1 MNHLTDEQLAG
12 WLAGDADQQTRSHV
26 DSCPQCG
33 AEALELRDGI
43 SRYAIAMRRKSA
55 LAESAHMQGK
65 LAPRKALALH
75 RLRWAGA
82 GVLALLLASSTAW
95 LVKPHLNPAV
105 AQPTASAPANTDH
118 DEHLQAA
125 SQLSDDELLE
135 AVNNDLSSDVP
146 EALSAV
152 STITAE
158 RNKIAAATSVAATP
172 STATKN
178 SLRRKTNVP

>member
-12 WLAGDADQQTRSHV
+12 WLAGEADPQTRSHV

-65 LAPRKALALH
+65 LAPRKALAPH

-82 GVLALLLASSTAW
+82 GVLALLLASSTGW
-95 LVKPHLNPAV
+95 LVKPHLNPAT
-105 AQPTASAPANTDH
+105 AQPTASAPAHLEH
-118 DEHLQAA
+118 DAHSQAA

-146 EALSAV
+146 EALSPV
-152 STITAE
+152 STITVE
-158 RNKIAAATSVAATP
+158 RNEIAATSAAAKA
-172 STATKN
+172 STASQD

>member
-12 WLAGDADQQTRSHV
+12 WLAGEADQQTRSHV

-55 LAESAHMQGK
+55 LAESTHMQGK

-82 GVLALLLASSTAW
+82 GILALLLASSTAW
-95 LVKPHLNPAV
+95 LVKPHLSPAT
-105 AQPTASAPANTDH
+105 AQPTASSPAIQKNGELSKPAT
-118 DEHLQAA
+118 
-125 SQLSDDELLE
+125 QLSDDELLE

-146 EALSAV
+146 EALSPV
-152 STITAE
+152 SAITVE
-158 RNKIAAATSVAATP
+158 RNAIAATSVAVTP
-172 STATKN
+172 STATQD
-178 SLRRKTNVP
+178 SLRRQTNVP